1 MNANAADLENAVA
14 VDCEMVGLE
23 SGRSCLARVCIV
35 SWHEEIL
42 LDSYV
47 AASGAVADYRTRY
60 SGIREKDLRNAPP
73 FAEVQAKVAAIV
85 SERIFIAH
93 GASGDLA
100 ALQLQHPANLIID
113 TVSLDWGPGRA
124 VNLKAL
130 SLEVLGQPIQHG
142 VHSPVEDAL
151 ACLRLLKAFRGSPAG
166 PPPSRVVQFSICSLE
181 RPSPPGAEADESPV
195 LCADGYPIWTVT
207 FPWSSAA
214 VRGLLEWYADGG
226 PGDDQSAA
234 GAAPLCF
241 PPSLVKDH
249 REQLHKEARRLRL
262 LTHSSGIG
270 DARAIRVLPRGAS
283 VPEPTAH
290 VRRLA
295 GMVYDW
301 LRDEAEQAGEEASG
315 PPFSRGEV
323 VELVELADRE
333 HANGSAPLPAAIASL
348 IRRAH
353 AVAATAPSPG
363 EGGEQLAVR
372 VRSDYERALVV
383 RGCSEAVVSERSPTS
398 RSAPGDRHRHSRGGS
413 ARGRRK

>member
-1 MNANAADLENAVA
+1 M
-14 VDCEMVGLE
+14 
-23 SGRSCLARVCIV
+23 
-35 SWHEEIL
+35 
-42 LDSYV
+42 
-47 AASGAVADYRTRY
+47 
-60 SGIREKDLRNAPP
+60 
-73 FAEVQAKVAAIV
+73 
-85 SERIFIAH
+85 
-93 GASGDLA
+93 
-100 ALQLQHPANLIID
+100 
-113 TVSLDWGPGRA
+113 
-124 VNLKAL
+124 
-130 SLEVLGQPIQHG
+130 
-142 VHSPVEDAL
+142 
-151 ACLRLLKAFRGSPAG
+151 
-166 PPPSRVVQFSICSLE
+166 
-181 RPSPPGAEADESPV
+181 
-195 LCADGYPIWTVT
+195 
-207 FPWSSAA
+207 
-214 VRGLLEWYADGG
+214 
-226 PGDDQSAA
+226 
-234 GAAPLCF
+234 AAPLAHRHPESCSSPSALWSGPRLPGLRRTNRPCCVPTAIRSGWLPSRGLPQPFAGSLNGMLTADPEMIRVQQGLPRCAF